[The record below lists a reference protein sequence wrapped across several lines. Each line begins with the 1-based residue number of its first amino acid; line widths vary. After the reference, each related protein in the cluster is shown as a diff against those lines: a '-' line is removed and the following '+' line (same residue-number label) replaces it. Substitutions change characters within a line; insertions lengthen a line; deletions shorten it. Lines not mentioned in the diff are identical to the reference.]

1 MTSAD
6 SEVRIETKEGQLAY
20 MEALE
25 FLRVQTP
32 LKPFK
37 WSDQL
42 ASAAKDHAL
51 DLSITLQTGVIGS
64 DGSLPTDRIAR
75 YCNVSETWAESTV
88 FGCTTATEVV
98 ESLIVNDGQP
108 GVRGFRSTLFNKE
121 DLKLVGISGSPHKT
135 EDSSVL
141 LTYAASILTTGQNEK
156 INVTVTDKVPDEM
169 MQKLKQMGI
178 DPKRIKVIHDTDNTV
193 TESRA
198 NRIFKPAA
206 VQPQK

>member
-1 MTSAD
+1 
-6 SEVRIETKEGQLAY
+6 
-20 MEALE
+20 
-25 FLRVQTP
+25 
-32 LKPFK
+32 
-37 WSDQL
+37 
-42 ASAAKDHAL
+42 
-51 DLSITLQTGVIGS
+51 
-64 DGSLPTDRIAR
+64 
-75 YCNVSETWAESTV
+75 
-88 FGCTTATEVV
+88 
-98 ESLIVNDGQP
+98 
-108 GVRGFRSTLFNKE
+108 
-121 DLKLVGISGSPHKT
+121 VGISGSPHKT

-206 VQPQK
+206 V